1 MTAELEKSLDL
12 VKRANNEKRQ
22 LFLISIGIE
31 QNFPQILINCNDAIL

>member
-1 MTAELEKSLDL
+1 MTAELEKSL

-22 LFLISIGIE
+22 LFLISTGIE